1 MADIIEVV
9 VRPGSGRSGVVGADE
24 KGVLKV
30 TLKAQPQDGK
40 ANIELV
46 KLLSKHFGR
55 RASIK
60 SGHAS
65 KRKLVIL
72 D

>member
-9 VRPGSGRSGVVGADE
+9 VKPGSGRSEVVGADE
-24 KGVLKV
+24 KGVLRV
-30 TLKAQPQDGK
+30 NLKAQPQGGK

-60 SGHAS
+60 SGHSS
-65 KRKLVIL
+65 KRKLVAL
-72 D
+72 E

>member
-1 MADIIEVV
+1 MADIIGVAV
-9 VRPGSGRSGVVGADE
+9 KPGSGKSEVVSAD
-24 KGVLKV
+24 KNGVLIV
-30 TLKAQPQDGK
+30 NLKSQPQDGK

-60 SGHAS
+60 SGHTS
-65 KRKLVIL
+65 KHKLVVL

>member
-1 MADIIEVV
+1 MADIIEVAV
-9 VRPGSGRSGVVGADE
+9 KPGSGKSEVIGTDD
-24 KGVLKV
+24 KGILKV
-30 TLKAQPQDGK
+30 SLKAQPQDGK

-60 SGHAS
+60 SGHTS
-65 KRKLVIL
+65 KRKLVL
-72 D
+72 LE